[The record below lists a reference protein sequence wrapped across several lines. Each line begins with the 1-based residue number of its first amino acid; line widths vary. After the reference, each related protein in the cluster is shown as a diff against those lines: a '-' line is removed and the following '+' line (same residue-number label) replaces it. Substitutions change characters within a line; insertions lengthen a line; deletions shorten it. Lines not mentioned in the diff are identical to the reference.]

1 MLFNS
6 VTYILFLIVVVL
18 IYYALRSVRL
28 RNIWLLCSSYFF
40 YMQWNAKYGL
50 LILSVTLFTYIGAI
64 IISHDK
70 IKSNNKYKR
79 FIFVLFTILSLAILL
94 FFKYLGMLFD
104 HLNLLFRVLNVKI
117 HITRLNILL
126 PVGISFFTL
135 QSLGYL
141 IDVYRGDINCEYDFI
156 DYALF
161 VSFFPQLVAG
171 PIERSRN
178 LLNQFKN
185 KISFKYMNLQ
195 KGFYY
200 ILYGL
205 MIKMVI
211 ADNLAILVDK
221 IYSNPVKF
229 SGLYLVIATLAFS
242 IQIYCDFYGYSIIA
256 KGSSILLGI
265 NLMDNFNS
273 PYLSC
278 SIREFWH
285 RWHISLSTWFRDYL
299 YIPLGGNRR
308 GFIKNN
314 INILIIFLISGLWH
328 GASISFV
335 LWGLING
342 VYNIIENIFN
352 KFVKFK
358 MNIITK
364 ILSILFVYIIICFS
378 WIFFRA
384 GSFTNTKIILTN
396 LFCNFKMA
404 NLIDLLNVWNL
415 PYKMTDGTVFGI
427 LVLTIVDIL
436 KYNHI
441 NLIDKIIKLNPVLR
455 YVLSILLIFFII
467 IFGCYGGI
475 YNPKQF
481 IYFQF

>member
-6 VTYILFLIVVVL
+6 VTYILFLFVVVL
-18 IYYALRSVRL
+18 IYYALQSVRL
-28 RNIWLLCSSYFF
+28 RNIWLLGSSYFF
-40 YMQWNAKYGL
+40 YMQWNAKYAL
-50 LILSVTLFTYIGAI
+50 LILSITLLTYIGAL
-64 IISHDK
+64 IISNDRM
-70 IKSNNKYKR
+70 KSNHNYR
-79 FIFVLFTILSLAILL
+79 RNILILFVILCLFILF
-94 FFKYLGMLFD
+94 FFKYIGMFIG
-104 HLNLLFRVLNVKI
+104 HLNLIFRLLRFKI
-117 HITRLNILL
+117 HFSRLNILL

-141 IDVYRGDINCEYDFI
+141 IDVYRGDVKCEHNFI

-171 PIERSRN
+171 PIERSKN

-185 KISFKYMNLQ
+185 KIHFNYINLQ

-200 ILYGL
+200 IVYGL
-205 MIKMVI
+205 MLKMVI
-211 ADNLAILVDK
+211 ADNLAILVNK

-229 SGLYLVIATLAFS
+229 SGLYIIIATIAFS

-256 KGSSILLGI
+256 KGSGILLGI

-273 PYLSC
+273 PYLSS

-299 YIPLGGNRR
+299 YIPLGGNRK
-308 GFIKNN
+308 GFIINN

-328 GASISFV
+328 GASISFI

-342 VYNIIENIFN
+342 IYNIIENIIRRH
-352 KFVKFK
+352 VKLK
-358 MNIITK
+358 TNILIK
-364 ILSILFVYIIICFS
+364 ILSVLFIYIIICFS

-384 GSFTNTKIILTN
+384 GSFTNTKIVLYN
-396 LFCNFKMA
+396 LFYNYKNI
-404 NLIDLLNVWNL
+404 NLLDLLNVWNL
-415 PYKMTDGTVFGI
+415 PYKMTDGTIFGI
-427 LVLTIVDIL
+427 LILLIIDIL
-436 KYNHI
+436 KYNNI
-441 NLIDKIIKLNPVLR
+441 SPIDKIIKLNPIIR
-455 YVLSILLIFFII
+455 YLISITIIFFII